1 MNNYQKIVRILPITF
16 ILMYAIGVFGMLS
29 GVTSRNEELTE
40 IAKLFTTYSL
50 IPSFIVTVVFVFVPL
65 KNKQLKLGLY
75 IILFVLS
82 ALGLFFFV
90 NNNNYANLEMMQNF
104 VLFPILF
111 ISVLSI
117 VFFEIKYL
125 KD

>member
-75 IILFVLS
+75 VILFVLS
-82 ALGLFFFV
+82 ALGLYFFV
-90 NNNNYANLEMMQNF
+90 NNNNYVNLEMMQNF

>member
-82 ALGLFFFV
+82 GLGLFFFV